1 MPMLDSVTM
10 EEFASGLE
18 KSRTVILPC
27 GSLEEHGSHLP
38 LGTDTWHAVELA
50 RLVAEK
56 IFVWV
61 APPVPY
67 GLCRSSSQH
76 PGTVSIKGTTLRL
89 LIQDIVRGLYLN
101 GLKNVLILSG
111 HAGVT
116 HIAMIIDAC
125 EELLGRH
132 KACPYMAGT
141 KACPPVRAG
150 TGACPYMADLR
161 IAVVSINDLGRIAWK
176 GIVETP
182 GDSHAGEVETSV
194 IEYLF
199 PDKVKGRPQQE
210 YPSFPKFLL
219 VRNKRAFWPGG
230 VWGDPTKAS
239 AEKGKKLLERSV
251 EALIDVIRSLE
262 SL

>member
-1 MPMLDSVTM
+1 MPMLDAVTM
-10 EEFASGLE
+10 NEFSSWLE

-50 RLVAEK
+50 KLVAEK
-56 IFVWV
+56 MFVWV

-67 GLCRSSSQH
+67 GLCRSSFQH

-89 LIQDIVRGLYLN
+89 LIQDIVRGLYFN

-111 HAGVT
+111 HAGGT

-125 EELLGRH
+125 EELLDEL
-132 KACPYMAGT
+132 
-141 KACPPVRAG
+141 
-150 TGACPYMADLR
+150 ADIR
-161 IAVVSINDLGRIAWK
+161 IAVVSINDLGRIAWE

-194 IEYLF
+194 IKYLF
-199 PDKVKGRPQQE
+199 PEAVKGQPPQE
-210 YPSFPKFLL
+210 YPSFPRFLL
-219 VRNKRAFWPGG
+219 VRDKRAFWPGG
-230 VWGDPTKAS
+230 VWGDPAKAS
-239 AEKGKKLLERSV
+239 PEKGKKLLEKSV
-251 EALIDVIRSLE
+251 EALIDVIKSLE
-262 SL
+262 SNQYS

>member
-89 LIQDIVRGLYLN
+89 LIQDIVCGLYRN
-101 GLKNVLILSG
+101 GLKNVLVLSG
-111 HAGVT
+111 HAGGT
-116 HIAMIIDAC
+116 HIAMIVDAS
-125 EELLGRH
+125 EELLDEF
-132 KACPYMAGT
+132 
-141 KACPPVRAG
+141 
-150 TGACPYMADLR
+150 ADLR
-161 IAVVSINDLGRIAWK
+161 IAVVSINDLGRMAWK

>member
-89 LIQDIVRGLYLN
+89 LIQDIVCGLYRN
-101 GLKNVLILSG
+101 GLKNVLVLSG
-111 HAGVT
+111 HAGGT

-132 KACPYMAGT
+132 KACPYMA
-141 KACPPVRAG
+141 
-150 TGACPYMADLR
+150 DLR
-161 IAVVSINDLGRIAWK
+161 IAVVSINDLGRIAWE

>member
-89 LIQDIVRGLYLN
+89 LIQDIVCGLYLN
-101 GLKNVLILSG
+101 GLKNVLVLSG
-111 HAGVT
+111 HAGGT
-116 HIAMIIDAC
+116 HIAMIVDAS
-125 EELLGRH
+125 EELLDEF
-132 KACPYMAGT
+132 
-141 KACPPVRAG
+141 
-150 TGACPYMADLR
+150 ADLR

>member
-101 GLKNVLILSG
+101 GLKNVLVLSG
-111 HAGVT
+111 HAGGT
-116 HIAMIIDAC
+116 HIAMIIDAS
-125 EELLGRH
+125 EELLDEF
-132 KACPYMAGT
+132 
-141 KACPPVRAG
+141 
-150 TGACPYMADLR
+150 ADLR

-239 AEKGKKLLERSV
+239 AEKGKKLLERYV

>member
-89 LIQDIVRGLYLN
+89 LIQDIVCGLYRN

-111 HAGVT
+111 HAGGT
-116 HIAMIIDAC
+116 HIAMIVDAS
-125 EELLGRH
+125 EELLDEF
-132 KACPYMAGT
+132 
-141 KACPPVRAG
+141 
-150 TGACPYMADLR
+150 ADLR

>member
-89 LIQDIVRGLYLN
+89 LIQDIVRGLYRN
-101 GLKNVLILSG
+101 GLKNVLVLSG
-111 HAGVT
+111 HAGGT
-116 HIAMIIDAC
+116 HIAMIVDAS
-125 EELLGRH
+125 EELLDEF
-132 KACPYMAGT
+132 
-141 KACPPVRAG
+141 
-150 TGACPYMADLR
+150 ADLR